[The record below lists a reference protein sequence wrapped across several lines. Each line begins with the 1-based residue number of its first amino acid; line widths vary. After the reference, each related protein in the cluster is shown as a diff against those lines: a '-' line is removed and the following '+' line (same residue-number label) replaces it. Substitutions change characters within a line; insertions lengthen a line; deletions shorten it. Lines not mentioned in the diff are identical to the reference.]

1 MQLPA
6 ASLLPADRAIAADGH
21 GPYACSD
28 STVHL
33 FVARRVK
40 DPNRL
45 LMQTPYEALAEA
57 REEIVALLEE
67 NRQLRE
73 EIQRLR
79 EKTGNGAARG

>member
-1 MQLPA
+1 M
-6 ASLLPADRAIAADGH
+6 PADQAIAADAH

-33 FVARRVK
+33 FVPRRVR
-40 DPNRL
+40 DPDRL

-79 EKTGNGAARG
+79 EKTGNNAARG